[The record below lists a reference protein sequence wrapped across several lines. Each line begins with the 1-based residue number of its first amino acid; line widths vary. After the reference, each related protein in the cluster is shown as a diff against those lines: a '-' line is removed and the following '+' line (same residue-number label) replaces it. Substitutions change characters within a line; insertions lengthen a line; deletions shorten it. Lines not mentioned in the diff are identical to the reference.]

1 MNKQKSIP
9 TIVAVSVLMFASSLM
24 FVGVDEGDSI
34 GIPPR
39 TDISPLSIHLDLEPS
54 YTINDKFGKNADV
67 DDVWE
72 DIWNAG
78 GTITLLTSP
87 STFTVTSTGVDTS
100 GGTGARTIVIEG
112 LDSTWAA
119 QSVEVTLDSTTPPV
133 TAETWLRLN
142 RAYVVDVGSGGVN
155 ANEIVITATTGGSTQ
170 GDILAGEGQT
180 QKAIYTIP
188 LGYTGFL
195 EAGMVS
201 SHSGQEVTAQLLTRL
216 PDESWRVKYELIID
230 NDHFDFPLV
239 GSSPLPEKSDIKW
252 RAQGA
257 LQNNDVN
264 AGWKLV
270 LREN

>member
-54 YTINDKFGKNADV
+54 YTINDKFGKNSDV
-67 DDVWE
+67 DDSWE
-72 DIWNAG
+72 DVWNTG

-87 STFTVTSTGVDTS
+87 STLTVTSIGVDTS
-100 GGTGARTIVIEG
+100 GGTGARTLVLEG
-112 LDSTWAA
+112 LDSTWAK
-119 QSVEVTLDSTTPPV
+119 QTVEVTLDSTTPPV

-142 RAYVVDVGSGGVN
+142 RAYVTDVGSGGVN
-155 ANEIVITATTGGSTQ
+155 ANEIIITATTGGSTQ

-180 QKAIYTIP
+180 QKAIYTVP

-195 EAGMVS
+195 EVGMVS
-201 SHSGQEVTAQLLTRL
+201 SHSGQEVTLQLLTRL
-216 PDESWRVKYELIID
+216 PDESWRVKHELIID
-230 NDHFDFPLV
+230 NNHFDFPLV
-239 GSSPLPEKSDIKW
+239 GSSPLPEKTDIKW
-252 RAQGA
+252 RAQGS

-264 AGWKLV
+264 AGWKMV

>member
-1 MNKQKSIP
+1 MNNGIP
-9 TIVAVSVLMFASSLM
+9 TIIIASV
-24 FVGVDEGDSI
+24 FVVIGGLLFLGYEEGESI

-54 YTINDKFGKNADV
+54 YTINDKFGKNTDV
-67 DDVWE
+67 GDSWE
-72 DIWNAG
+72 DIWNTG

-100 GGTGARTIVIEG
+100 GGTGARAIVLEG

-119 QSVEVTLDSTTPPV
+119 QSVTVTLDSTTPPV

-142 RAYVVDVGSGGVN
+142 RAYVTDVGSGGVN
-155 ANEIVITATTGGSTQ
+155 ANDIIITATTGGSTQ
-170 GDILAGEGQT
+170 GGILAGEGQT

-195 EAGMVS
+195 ETGMVS
-201 SHSGQEVTAQLLTRL
+201 SHSGQEITAQLLTRL
-216 PDESWRVKYELIID
+216 PDESWRVKYELIMD
-230 NDHFDFPLV
+230 SGHFDFPLV
-239 GSSPLPEKSDIKW
+239 GSPPLPEKTDIKW
-252 RAQGA
+252 RVQSPHH
-257 LQNNDVN
+257 NNDVN
-264 AGWKLV
+264 AGWKMV